1 MKIVLEQQV
10 NKAKI
15 NSITWSDASIT
26 ALANKIIYKRPKC
39 LILFTGGKVTR
50 AALKKDRM
58 LLYEHG
64 IELIKANNFYLTT
77 VLNTFFKQAG
87 SFFTKYCSG
96 YTLFAVSRRKK
107 KYKHISVLFN
117 LPYKAIV
124 PTLAF
129 KKCTIITQQRLK
141 TLARIKA
148 LKQTLNVVGLNPFF
162 VFILLLQQFI
172 YIQIK
177 YNKLYKIYN

>member
-1 MKIVLEQQV
+1 
-10 NKAKI
+10 
-15 NSITWSDASIT
+15 
-26 ALANKIIYKRPKC
+26 
-39 LILFTGGKVTR
+39 LFTGGKVTR